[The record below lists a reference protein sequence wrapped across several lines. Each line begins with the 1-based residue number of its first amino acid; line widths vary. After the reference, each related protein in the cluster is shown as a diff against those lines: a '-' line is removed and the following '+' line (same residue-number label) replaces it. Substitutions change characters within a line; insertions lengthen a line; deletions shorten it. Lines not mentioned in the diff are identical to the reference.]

1 MQLSWLKKAPIIDF
15 NEEAISL
22 EAPGMVKEARELS
35 QIAPNIVIKIPL
47 VKEGLKAVRELSRNN
62 HE

>member
-1 MQLSWLKKAPIIDF
+1 
-15 NEEAISL
+15 
-22 EAPGMVKEARELS
+22 MVKEARELS